1 MYVDHYLTTP
11 GISGAAPMLNVFQG
25 RNFDP
30 GMRRPYVPDS
40 GRYANVP
47 CVTVNTG
54 RTELVK
60 GQRVQ
65 VRQQT
70 PLRDLILNGVIPPVF
85 NATAL
90 RKEEWI
96 ELDKVVLKAARYPL
110 KFWGD
115 LMAAVPYGGFN
126 GMNKMM
132 LEHETMSDPGVA
144 LQDMDGLSEG
154 QGDAPLFQLEGV
166 PLVITHSDF
175 NAAARKLAI
184 SRNTGTPLDT
194 TMGEAA
200 GRRIGEMVEKV
211 SIGIKTGITYGG
223 TFTQYGGYSRNSTVY
238 GMTNFTPRL
247 TKINITAPTSGSWV
261 PTTLLNEVLAAI
273 RQVKANKF
281 FGPYRM
287 YTTPDWDP
295 YLDADYFYALT
306 SGAVAPTKTLRTRLK
321 EIVDISDVLPL
332 QMWFPNTTDANS
344 HNITTGTY
352 GPGGDVDATLKT
364 FSFAL
369 LQLTPD
375 VVQAVNGMDI
385 TTVQWETVGGMRV
398 NFKVMCIQV
407 TRFRADYYGN
417 VGYIHCTTS

>member
-11 GISGAAPMLNVFQG
+11 TINNAAPVPGVFQG
-25 RNFDP
+25 RHFDP
-30 GMRRPYVPDS
+30 GLRRPYYADS
-40 GRYANVP
+40 GPFANQV

-60 GQRVQ
+60 GQRVA

-70 PLRDLILNGVIPPVF
+70 PVRDLILNGIIPPVF

-115 LMAAVPYGGFN
+115 LMQAVSYGGFN

-144 LQDMDGLSEG
+144 VQDMDGLSEG

-175 NAAARKLAI
+175 HAASRKLAI

-211 SIGIKTGITYGG
+211 SIGLKTGITYGG
-223 TFTQYGGYSRNSTVY
+223 VFTQYGGYSRASTVY
-238 GMTNFTPRL
+238 GMVNFTPRL
-247 TKINITAPTSGSWV
+247 TKTNITLPTAGSWV

-273 RQVKANKF
+273 RQLKANKF

-295 YLDADYFYALT
+295 YLDADYYYSLT
-306 SGAVAPTKTLRTRLK
+306 SGAVAPSKTLRSRLK
-321 EIVDISDVLPL
+321 EIVDISDVVPL
-332 QMWFPNTTDANS
+332 QMWFPSTVSSST
-344 HNITTGTY
+344 
-352 GPGGDVDATLKT
+352 GPGGDVDATLRT
-364 FSFAL
+364 FAFSL
-369 LQLTPD
+369 IQLTPD

-385 TTVQWETVGGMRV
+385 TTVQWETVGGMQV

-417 VGYIHCTTS
+417 CGLIHCTPA